1 MASRKRSNRGERSGG
16 RANRRSGRRADAK
29 SARGRDGGREQAA
42 NGVSRQSTRVQEPA
56 RGRESARGRD
66 SAREQAGA
74 APTGHIAIGYTD
86 RAELDRFLGGERG
99 DVVVHGPLHARRDI
113 EAAASLGPGVTEG
126 TPCLVV
132 PLIRERMDEIRREVT
147 DALNR
152 FGDRASRGRGRPRTI
167 RETGGSAR
175 GTSVGAIRLGQ
186 GRRPIE

>member
-1 MASRKRSNRGERSGG
+1 MASRKRRNRGEPSGG
-16 RANRRSGRRADAK
+16 RANRSGGRRAGTK
-29 SARGRDGGREQAA
+29 NARGRDGGRASAEA
-42 NGVSRQSTRVQEPA
+42 TPA
-56 RGRESARGRD
+56 
-66 SAREQAGA
+66 
-74 APTGHIAIGYTD
+74 GHIAIGYTD

-147 DALNR
+147 EALNR
-152 FGDRASRGRGRPRTI
+152 FGGRGARGGGRPRTI
-167 RETGGSAR
+167 RETGGSVR

-186 GRRPIE
+186 GRKSIE